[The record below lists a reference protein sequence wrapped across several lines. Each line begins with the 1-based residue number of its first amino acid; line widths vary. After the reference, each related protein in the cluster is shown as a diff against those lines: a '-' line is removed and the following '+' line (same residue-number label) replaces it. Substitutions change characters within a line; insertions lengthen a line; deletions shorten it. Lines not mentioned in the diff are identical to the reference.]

1 MYAYYMEILFLPGK
15 KQLGSC
21 QTFALNFPNKKMGE
35 SKQRVESWKWSSKCG
50 TTQSL
55 PQWNIHIHGG
65 TLADLHRKCDTFQR
79 WELVQQQGQHTLAM
93 QKHLMLQLLTLGNWV
108 VCCPGQPSWISFKT
122 WPLPGFQHLFFWGGG
137 VVEWGVSE
145 SGAPNLVSRTFDCQ
159 HMAIFPFLTG
169 QAARSAGCRPVGQAS
184 QVYNYPI
191 PSMLKRRNGQNVN
204 MSSIITSRKKKTRL
218 VTFLAKSHP
227 HLPPTPPKN
236 EPSFFFQNAIYFHHK
251 TPPSSCVVA
260 GQVWSGTLRGS
271 TRALKSPLPNSD
283 CKNGPNLLPTRT
295 AKIHQ
300 TLYFTGGLGEIPHF
314 TRFHGCRIK
323 HWFKKRKQCTPKID
337 SRIFSIL
344 EMDKN
349 RRWKGG
355 PKVTDDLVLIFF
367 TGRWS
372 IGPKFM

>member
-65 TLADLHRKCDTFQR
+65 TLADLHRKRDTFQR

-227 HLPPTPPKN
+227 HLPPTPPKKWTI
-236 EPSFFFQNAIYFHHK
+236 FFFPKRNIFSPQDSPILLCCCW
-251 TPPSSCVVA
+251 PSLIWNIA
-260 GQVWSGTLRGS
+260 W
-271 TRALKSPLPNSD
+271 
-283 CKNGPNLLPTRT
+283 
-295 AKIHQ
+295 IHQ
-300 TLYFTGGLGEIPHF
+300 
-314 TRFHGCRIK
+314 
-323 HWFKKRKQCTPKID
+323 
-337 SRIFSIL
+337 SA
-344 EMDKN
+344 
-349 RRWKGG
+349 
-355 PKVTDDLVLIFF
+355 KVAIA
-367 TGRWS
+367 
-372 IGPKFM
+372 